1 MKKSK
6 TPNLVILAILTT
18 ITAAFWVFFSVY
30 RVFTNEPSPNVPPE
44 ILEPVSPT
52 LDSDVIDKIQGRIFF
67 SEGEI
72 GITQIQ
78 SPTPGA
84 GPTSTPTASP
94 SVTSTPT
101 PTPTATGSGTP
112 SP

>member
-6 TPNLVILAILTT
+6 TPKLVTLAILTAIVT
-18 ITAAFWVFFSVY
+18 AFWVFFSVY
-30 RVFTNEPSPNVPPE
+30 RVFTNEPPLNVPAE
-44 ILEPVSPT
+44 ILEPISPT

-78 SPTPGA
+78 SPT
-84 GPTSTPTASP
+84 
-94 SVTSTPT
+94 
-101 PTPTATGSGTP
+101 ATGSETP